1 MGENFI
7 MEMQGQGNEEIL
19 ENWGK
24 PVTFETGRLTYG
36 NANPNSEN
44 FNSIADFIACGE
56 YIEIRLPWQ
65 LLNFADP
72 SRMTIHDD
80 YYNGNYGVD
89 YISIDE
95 MYVGIAETE
104 SDDRIPLYAK
114 ELKGWGNDVTYH
126 ERLKSS
132 YYVMQSIWRETD
144 EG

>member
-1 MGENFI
+1 
-7 MEMQGQGNEEIL
+7 
-19 ENWGK
+19 
-24 PVTFETGRLTYG
+24 
-36 NANPNSEN
+36 
-44 FNSIADFIACGE
+44 
-56 YIEIRLPWQ
+56 
-65 LLNFADP
+65 
-72 SRMTIHDD
+72 MTIHDD